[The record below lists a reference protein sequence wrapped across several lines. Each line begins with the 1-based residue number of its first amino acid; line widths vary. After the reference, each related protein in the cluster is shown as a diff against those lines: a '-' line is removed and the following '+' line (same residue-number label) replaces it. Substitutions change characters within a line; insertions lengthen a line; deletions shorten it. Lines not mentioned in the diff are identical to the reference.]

1 MGRGLLSRFMW
12 RTYARSDI
20 WKRVLKPYLDEI
32 IDCAFGIIEA
42 YRRYYITKMVKGGPR
57 LV

>member
-1 MGRGLLSRFMW
+1 MW

-20 WKRVLKPYLDEI
+20 WKRALKPYLDEI

-42 YRRYYITKMVKGGPR
+42 YGRYYITKMVKGGPR